1 MRSFLALC
9 PECKRSQSTR
19 FIRTAGETDLSDDE
33 FWLILNS
40 RDDIQV
46 GHWST
51 EGDGHDHIWTL
62 DDRGRENALAYTKP
76 QSDK

>member
-9 PECKRSQSTR
+9 PECKRSRSTR
-19 FIRTAGETDLSDDE
+19 FIQTTDERRLSEAD

-46 GHWST
+46 AHSST

-62 DDRGRENALAYTKP
+62 DDRGRENALAYSKP
-76 QSDK
+76 SDR